1 MSMHKLQFIF
11 SCLYLNYYYSFE
23 NQVPILLSPKG
34 LLLSYYSFFV
44 PKALTILYSTVRKKK
59 KKRGLSKRDKKN
71 LKLSNEKEVK
81 ILFFKLIKN
90 KITKKRSSI
99 NEWT

>member
-59 KKRGLSKRDKKN
+59 KKKRIIKTRQKKF
-71 LKLSNEKEVK
+71 ETVK
-81 ILFFKLIKN
+81 WEGGKDPFF
-90 KITKKRSSI
+90 
-99 NEWT
+99 